1 VAVQSER
8 FERGERIDVGSGA
21 GAVPAARRRAATAV
35 REAVHTDVL
44 DALELVISELA
55 SNALLHGAAPVTL
68 VVAPGRDGSSARV
81 EVHDGSRTLPVR
93 PRRGGDGLTGRGL
106 ALIDAVAAAWGV
118 DATPEGKAVWVELSP
133 ESVRA
138 AEPTDVDTEELL
150 AGFEAWPEQDGP
162 PRYTVTLGDVPTDL
176 LLSAKAHVDS
186 VVRELALSEAGA
198 ASGMSAAL
206 PPHLARLVHDVTRE
220 WSEARQAIKRQAVAA
235 AERGEQRTTL
245 VLTLPAEAAEAGERY
260 LAALEQA
267 DTYGRAS
274 RLLTLA
280 APPQHRAFR
289 RWYVTA
295 LVDGVRRAAAGE
307 KRVTAPSFE
316 THLLREIDHLA
327 ALQQVSERSAR
338 LQRVTAALSGAL
350 DQAAVAQTV
359 LTEAAADLA
368 ALRGVLLVRTPVGA
382 PRPAASTG
390 YSPELLAALADGW
403 GTERTPGLVAWDTS
417 TSVWLESRSER
428 DESFPGFASLEP
440 DAAASCAVPLTVAG
454 RLVGVLV
461 LSFLE
466 SRLFADDERAFVR
479 ALAAVAAQA
488 MDRADLYEQ
497 QAEVADRLARL
508 QEVTA
513 ALAGADS
520 LDDVL
525 DVTIEH
531 ATGLV
536 GAYRAALCLVRDDGR
551 SVETRRMVPSL
562 GEDHDGWS
570 VFSLDLPVPVAEAVR
585 TGELVVAEDVAER
598 DARWP
603 SLAHYARDRE
613 HSLVVLPLHGEGGAS
628 VGAVSLSFSTDT
640 GGAPD
645 RSFLMAFA
653 DACGQAVGRARAAER
668 AREGAARL
676 AFLARASS
684 ELASSL
690 DVERTLAG
698 VARLA
703 VPDFADWCVVHLV
716 QDGDLRALAVEHA
729 DPAKTQLAWSVQ
741 ERWPQR
747 LNDPTGVAE
756 VVRTGEPVLVED
768 IPALQAEMD
777 ASGVPTGQD
786 PEHAEIMRSL
796 GLNSAIIVPLAARG
810 RTLGALTLITAES
823 RRQYDPDDLAFAVD
837 LAGRAAVALDN
848 ARLFAEAS
856 ERLAVDLPP
865 DAAPN
870 AVESALRAAEVGRFV
885 LHLTDDRLESD
896 ERLATFFGFTPD
908 DTSGQFADF
917 IARMHPDDAPRVL
930 AAVADSVARRAD
942 YAMEHRV
949 VLPSGQVRWLT
960 VRGRVLL
967 DDRGEPAQLAGVAYD
982 TTHAHDARERTA
994 RLLET
999 MSDAFFRLD
1008 RDWRFTYVNTQA
1020 ERLLFRG
1027 REELLGRD
1035 LWQEYPDAVGS
1046 QFETR
1051 YRRAAETGLPA
1062 TFEEHFS
1069 PLAAWFEVRASPDS
1083 EGLSVFFH
1091 DITSR
1096 KLAEQ
1101 QREAAAARLALLS
1114 EATRALVGALD
1125 PGTLL
1130 DRIAH
1135 VLVPELGEWAIAG
1148 LLDADGGLLDARAA
1162 HVDQAASARL
1172 SSLVRDRPAALGAV
1186 PRIARL
1192 LRSGRPELVLHPDPS
1207 VTRSAGEDVPELLR
1221 RFGLGSALLVPL
1233 QATDTTL
1240 GVIAVVN
1247 GPDRPPFTPDDL
1259 TTATDIGNR
1268 AGLALQNAL
1277 LFERQRTAVEVLQRS
1292 MLSEVPQ
1299 PDGVELTARYRAAAQ
1314 EAQVG
1319 GDWYDAFL
1327 QPDGATVVVIGD
1339 VIGHDLGAAAA
1350 MGQLRSLLR
1359 GTAYDR
1365 QETPA
1370 RVLSRVDGALRGL
1383 QIETLATAL
1392 VARLEQTP
1400 VQVADGARTLRW
1412 SSAGH
1417 PPAMIRRAD
1426 GTVEVLAAE
1435 DDLLLG
1441 LDPAAERHDS
1451 TLELR
1456 PGDTVLLYTDG
1467 LVERRDSALS
1477 DGLDRL
1483 EATLA
1488 EVGGLPIGEL
1498 CDVLLSRLLPPA
1510 PDDDVALVALRAQPV
1525 AAVLP
1530 PPRDA
1535 PTGVADP
1542 ELPAR

>member
-1 VAVQSER
+1 VHSER
-8 FERGERIDVGSGA
+8 FGQGERIDVGSDA
-21 GAVPAARRRAATAV
+21 GAIPAARHRAADAV
-35 REAVHTDVL
+35 RPHVHADVL
-44 DALELVISELA
+44 DALELVVSELA
-55 SNALLHGAAPVTL
+55 SNALLHGAAPVVL
-68 VVAPGRDGSSARV
+68 RVAPAGEGGGARV

-93 PRRGGDGLTGRGL
+93 PRRGSDGLTGRGL
-106 ALIDAVAAAWGV
+106 ALIDAVASAWGV
-118 DATPEGKAVWVELSP
+118 DATPEGKAVWVELTP
-133 ESVRA
+133 DSVRA
-138 AEPTDVDTEELL
+138 AEPTDVDTEQLL
-150 AGFEAWPEQDGP
+150 AGFESWPDEDGP
-162 PRYTVTLGDVPTDL
+162 QRYTVTLGDVPTDL

-186 VVRELALSEAGA
+186 VVRELTLSEAGA

-245 VLTLPAEAAEAGERY
+245 ELTLPAEAAEAGERY

-327 ALQQVSERSAR
+327 TLQQVSERSAR

-368 ALRGVLLVRTPVGA
+368 ALRGVLLVRSAGA
-382 PRPAASTG
+382 GPRPAASTG
-390 YSPELLAALADGW
+390 YSPELLARLADTW
-403 GTERTPGLVAWDTS
+403 GTSRTPSLVAWDTS
-417 TSVWLESRSER
+417 TAVWLESRSER
-428 DESFPGFASLEP
+428 DEAFPDFAALEP

-454 RLVGVLV
+454 RLIGVLM

-513 ALAGADS
+513 ALAGADT
-520 LDDVL
+520 LEDVL
-525 DVTIEH
+525 DVTIAH

-536 GAYRAALCLVRDDGR
+536 GAYRAALCLVREDGR
-551 SVETRRMVPSL
+551 TVETRRMVPSL
-562 GEDHDGWS
+562 GAGHDGWS

-585 TGELVVAEDVAER
+585 TGSLVVARDVAER

-603 SLAHYARDRE
+603 SLARYARDRE
-613 HSLVVLPLHGEGGAS
+613 HALVVLPLHGEGGAS
-628 VGAVSLSFSTDT
+628 LGAVSLSFPADT

-668 AREGAARL
+668 ARQGAARL

-684 ELASSL
+684 ELAVSL

-703 VPDFADWCVVHLV
+703 VPDFADWCVVHLL
-716 QDGDLRALAVEHA
+716 QDGDLKALAVEHV
-729 DPAKTQLAWSVQ
+729 DPRKTQLAWSVQ
-741 ERWPQR
+741 ERWPER
-747 LNDPTGVAE
+747 LSDTSGVAQ
-756 VVRTGEPVLVED
+756 VVRSGEPVLFED
-768 IPALQAEMD
+768 IPALQAELE
-777 ASGVPTGQD
+777 AGGQPSGQD
-786 PEHAEIMRSL
+786 PEHAEVLASL
-796 GLNSAIIVPLAARG
+796 GLHSAIIVPLAARG

-823 RRQYDPDDLAFAVD
+823 RRQYDAEDLAFALD
-837 LAGRAAVALDN
+837 LGGRAAVALDN
-848 ARLFAEAS
+848 ARLFVEAT
-856 ERLAVDLPP
+856 ERLAVELPSEAEP
-865 DAAPN
+865 S
-870 AVESALRAAEVGRFV
+870 AVEAALQAAEVGRFV
-885 LHLTDDRLESD
+885 LHLPDQRLESD
-896 ERLATFFGFTPD
+896 ERLATFFGFDGD
-908 DTSGQFADF
+908 DVAEDF
-917 IARMHPDDAPRVL
+917 EGFVERMHPDDAPRVQ

-949 VLPSGQVRWLT
+949 LLPSGDVRWLT

-967 DDRGEPAQLAGVAYD
+967 DADGEPEQLAGVAYD
-982 TTHAHDARERTA
+982 TTRSHDTRERTA

-1008 RDWRFTYVNTQA
+1008 REWRFTYVNTQA

-1027 REELLGRD
+1027 REELLGKE
-1035 LWQEYPDAVGS
+1035 LWEQYPAAMGS
-1046 QFETR
+1046 QLEVR
-1051 YRRAAETGLPA
+1051 YRRAVETGLQA
-1062 TFEEHFS
+1062 TFEEHFA
-1069 PLAAWFEVRASPDS
+1069 PLGAWFEVRASPDS

-1091 DITSR
+1091 DITAR
-1096 KLAEQ
+1096 KQAEQ

-1114 EATRALVGALD
+1114 EATRELVGALD
-1125 PGTLL
+1125 AGTLL

-1135 VLVPELGEWAIAG
+1135 VLVPELGEWAVVG
-1148 LLDADGGLLDARAA
+1148 LLDPDGHLLDARAA
-1162 HVDQAASARL
+1162 HADPSAGELL
-1172 SSLVRDRPAALGAV
+1172 SGLVRERPGALGAV
-1186 PRIARL
+1186 PRVARV
-1192 LRSGRPELVLHPDPS
+1192 LRTGRPELVLQPDAS
-1207 VTRSAGEDVPELLR
+1207 VTRGAGEDVPDLLR
-1221 RFGLGSALLVPL
+1221 RFGLGTALLVPL
-1233 QATDTTL
+1233 RAADSTL

-1247 GPDRPPFTPDDL
+1247 GPDRAPLTEEDL
-1259 TTATDIGNR
+1259 TTAADIGDR

-1277 LFERQRTAVEVLQRS
+1277 LFDRQRTAVEVLQRS
-1292 MLSEVPQ
+1292 MLSDVPQ
-1299 PDGVELTARYRAAAQ
+1299 PEDVELHARYRAAAQ

-1370 RVLSRVDGALRGL
+1370 RVLARVDGALRGL

-1400 VQVADGARTLRW
+1400 DQAGRQARTLRW

-1417 PPAMIRRAD
+1417 PPAMVLRLD
-1426 GTVEVLAAE
+1426 GQVEVLTAE

-1441 LDPAAERHDS
+1441 LDPSTERHDS
-1451 TLELR
+1451 TVELL
-1456 PGDTVLLYTDG
+1456 PGDTLLLYTDG
-1467 LVERRDSALS
+1467 LVERRDSALT
-1477 DGLDRL
+1477 DGLARL
-1483 EATLA
+1483 EATLVELA
-1488 EVGGLPIGEL
+1488 GLPLDAL
-1498 CDVLLSRLLPPA
+1498 CDELLTRLLPPA
-1510 PDDDVALVALRAQPV
+1510 PDDDVALVALRARPV
-1525 AAVLP
+1525 SAVLP
-1530 PPRDA
+1530 PPRPA
-1535 PTGVADP
+1535 PGA
-1542 ELPAR
+1542 ELPRH